1 MAVFHRARG
10 NYWIGAT
17 RLASSGLAS
26 VLVVLSV
33 FAFWGAFSTYRA
45 GNAAKHFSEL
55 SGAFDDASAAVA
67 AEESLERKYR
77 LEPSAEVRGGHH
89 KAAVFLLSAL
99 GRVQA
104 IGGPADTALIN
115 DVLAMHADYLL
126 AIDHMFAAVD
136 VGDTTRANEIDGTEV
151 DPRFDAMEAQVV
163 AASTAHRAAAEQRL
177 DELAYVQKGV
187 LAATPLVFGSFIRL
201 QFSDEIINI
210 LELVLFKETPV
221 LEELFEVFTVAR
233 IILGHEAIGKYLDRV
248 ERDVLAQL

>member
-187 LAATPLVFGSFIRL
+187 LAATPLVFALGIGLVVFFDFVLRAQRRRADEVVRRSEKQPDGGDGLGLLRRCTAGSAVFG
-201 QFSDEIINI
+201 DG
-210 LELVLFKETPV
+210 TP
-221 LEELFEVFTVAR
+221 
-233 IILGHEAIGKYLDRV
+233 G
-248 ERDVLAQL
+248 